1 MITCNLE
8 SAKVLVLSHFLSA
21 FLLAL
26 IACLISLFNQ
36 GTRCLLMN
44 VFFFK
49 GGGGAGG
56 CQGGKAW
63 KLSDDVNSH
72 KLEKSVRPH
81 HLRHDC
87 NHDMILRNLAEKDF
101 ACI

>member
-1 MITCNLE
+1 MITGNLE

-49 GGGGAGG
+49 GGGGGVVKE
-56 CQGGKAW
+56 GKRG
-63 KLSDDVNSH
+63 SYQTTSTRIN
-72 KLEKSVRPH
+72 
-81 HLRHDC
+81 
-87 NHDMILRNLAEKDF
+87 
-101 ACI
+101 

>member
-49 GGGGAGG
+49 GGGGGG
-56 CQGGKAW
+56 VVKEGKRG
-63 KLSDDVNSH
+63 SYQTTST
-72 KLEKSVRPH
+72 R
-81 HLRHDC
+81 
-87 NHDMILRNLAEKDF
+87 ILRNLAEKDF

>member
-49 GGGGAGG
+49 GGGGGVPG
-56 CQGGKAW
+56 VVKEGKRG
-63 KLSDDVNSH
+63 SYQTTSTPIN
-72 KLEKSVRPH
+72 
-81 HLRHDC
+81 
-87 NHDMILRNLAEKDF
+87 
-101 ACI
+101 